1 MSDPLLGAIL
11 AVLAAA
17 SWAAGAVV
25 ARLGMRNMGPTTA
38 TFISLVSGFV
48 VTLAI
53 ALVMDAGAIFA
64 VSMGTIGMFAVLG
77 AIQFP
82 IGRFLSYNGIR
93 LAGVAPASAI
103 LGSSPI
109 VAASLALIFLDEEL
123 TIPVIMGI
131 LAVVAGLAIV
141 VSERRE

>member
-1 MSDPLLGAIL
+1 MPDAMLGAIL
-11 AVLAAA
+11 AGLAAA

-25 ARLGMRNMGPTTA
+25 ARLGMRTMGSTSG

-48 VTLAI
+48 VVLAI
-53 ALVMDAGAIFA
+53 ALAMDFRAMFSISLA
-64 VSMGTIGMFAVLG
+64 TLGMFAVLG
-77 AIQFP
+77 SIQFP
-82 IGRFLSYNGIR
+82 VGRFLSYNGIR

-109 VAASLALIFLDEEL
+109 VAASLALVFLDEEL
-123 TIPVIMGI
+123 TLPVIVGI
-131 LAVVAGLAIV
+131 LAVVGGLAIV

>member
-1 MSDPLLGAIL
+1 MAAAAWAIG
-11 AVLAAA
+11 AVL
-17 SWAAGAVV
+17 
-25 ARLGMRNMGPTTA
+25 ARLGMRTMGSTTA

-53 ALVMDAGAIFA
+53 ALAMDFRAIFA
-64 VSMGTIGMFAVLG
+64 VSLSTVGMFAVLG

-82 IGRFLSYNGIR
+82 IGRFFSYNGIR

-109 VAASLALIFLDEEL
+109 VAAALALVFLDEEI
-123 TIPVIMGI
+123 TVTVVIGI
-131 LAVVAGLAIV
+131 LAVVAGLAVV
-141 VSERRE
+141 VSEKRG